1 MTLSGGGGP
10 FQGDGLTLLVN
21 YWMEGRETFIW
32 QSLPE
37 QLPHDLLHIEQEPL
51 MMHEDEDNYQE
62 GFILSERAKSQPKSN
77 TDTHNSAMDAVL
89 YNHYEEKVR
98 PCIDL
103 IDSLRALGVDQDLS
117 LPAIAVIGDQSSGKS
132 SVLEALSGVALP
144 RGSGIVTRCPLELKL
159 RKAKGVKIWKGRISY
174 KNYLKELSDPSEV
187 DKEIVKAQNTMAG
200 KDLGI
205 SPELI
210 SLEVESSNAPDLTLI
225 DLPGIARVAVGN
237 QPQDIGEQIKQLI
250 SSYINEDKTLNL
262 VVIPCNVDI
271 ATTEALK
278 MAQEADPSGGR
289 TLGILTKPDLVDKGT
304 EESILKVMRN
314 EVVALNKGYMV
325 VRCRGQQDINEQLTL
340 AEALQREK
348 AFFRQNEYF
357 RTLLEEKVATVQ
369 CVAARLT
376 TELVNQIRKT
386 LPTIEKEVR
395 CKIAE
400 ASRDLEML
408 GSGVPEAD
416 EDKIPFLI
424 DKIRDYTEDLF
435 SLTNGEYSRDYE
447 DHMKLYT
454 LVRRNFGKWHS
465 LLDDDQVEFKEIM
478 SDKVSAYTEK
488 SRGRELPGFTNYRIF
503 ESLAKNQIMKLES
516 PSLSM
521 LKEIADLVQSVFND
535 LSLQHFTG
543 LPNLMKSIKSQIDE
557 IRQTQE
563 TEAEE
568 MLKTLF
574 QMEKMVYSQDII
586 YCNKLNEVQ
595 IEYEQPEEQSK
606 QLISIN
612 TDITAMSVHLET
624 YYLIA
629 SNRLADLVPMVLR
642 FYLLQEYASKLQR
655 KMLQLLQG
663 KERTAELLV
672 EDEDVFEKRRF
683 LNCRLKRLRKARHI
697 LTMC

>member
-1 MTLSGGGGP
+1 M
-10 FQGDGLTLLVN
+10 F
-21 YWMEGRETFIW
+21 
-32 QSLPE
+32 
-37 QLPHDLLHIEQEPL
+37 
-51 MMHEDEDNYQE
+51 EDDYQE
-62 GFILSERAKSQPKSN
+62 DRITFECAKSRPHAK
-77 TDTHNSAMDAVL
+77 AMDAVL

-144 RGSGIVTRCPLELKL
+144 RGSGIVTRCPLELRLK
-159 RKAKGVKIWKGRISY
+159 KAKEAKIWKGRIRY
-174 KNYLKELSDPSEV
+174 KDYLKELTDPAEV
-187 DKEIVKAQNTMAG
+187 DKEVVKAQNTMAG

-205 SPELI
+205 SSELI

-237 QPQDIGEQIKQLI
+237 QPQDIGDQIKQLI
-250 SSYINEDKTLNL
+250 SSYINEDKTINL

-278 MAQEADPSGGR
+278 MAQEADPSGER

-304 EESILKVMRN
+304 EGSILKILRN

-325 VRCRGQQDINEQLTL
+325 VRCRGQQDINEELTL
-340 AEALQREK
+340 AEALEKEK
-348 AFFRQNEYF
+348 AFFKQNEFF
-357 RTLLEEKVATVQ
+357 RTLYEEKVATIQ

-386 LPTIEKEVR
+386 LPTIEKQVR

-400 ASRDLEML
+400 TSQELELL
-408 GSGVPEAD
+408 GSGVPD
-416 EDKIPFLI
+416 DDDDKIPFLI
-424 DKIRDYTEDLF
+424 DKIRGYTEDIS
-435 SLTNGEYSRDYE
+435 SLANGEYSREYD
-447 DHMKLYT
+447 DDLKLYT
-454 LVRRNFGKWHS
+454 VVRKSFGKWRNV
-465 LLDDDQVEFKEIM
+465 LDEDQTEFKEVM
-478 SDKVSAYTEK
+478 SDKLSEYAEK

-521 LKEIADLVQSVFND
+521 LKEIADLVQSVFNN
-535 LSLQHFTG
+535 LALQHFAG
-543 LPNLMKSIKSQIDE
+543 LPNLMKSIKSKIDE

-563 TEAEE
+563 VEAEE

-574 QMEKMVYSQDII
+574 QMEKMVYCQDIL
-586 YCNKLNEVQ
+586 YCNKLNEIQ
-595 IEYEQPEEQSK
+595 NEYELPEEPK
-606 QLISIN
+606 HQLISIS
-612 TDITAMSVHLET
+612 TDITTMSIHLET

-629 SNRLADLVPMVLR
+629 SNRLGDLVPMVVR
-642 FYLLQEYASKLQR
+642 FYLLQEYVNMLQR

-663 KERTAELLV
+663 KEQTEELLL
-672 EDEDVFEKRRF
+672 EEEDVFEKRRQ
-683 LNCRLKRLRKARHI
+683 LSCRLKRLRKARQV

>member
-1 MTLSGGGGP
+1 MPWTML
-10 FQGDGLTLLVN
+10 D
-21 YWMEGRETFIW
+21 
-32 QSLPE
+32 
-37 QLPHDLLHIEQEPL
+37 
-51 MMHEDEDNYQE
+51 DEDQRE
-62 GFILSERAKSQPKSN
+62 DFVPSADSQLQSRTNIK
-77 TDTHNSAMDAVL
+77 THTPTMDAVL

-159 RKAKGVKIWKGRISY
+159 KKTKTAKNWKGRISY
-174 KNYLKELSDPSEV
+174 KNFSKELSDPSEV
-187 DKEIVKAQNTMAG
+187 EKEIVKAQNTMAG

-205 SPELI
+205 SSELI
-210 SLEVESSNAPDLTLI
+210 SLEVESNISPDLTLI

-250 SSYINEDKTLNL
+250 SSYINEDKTINL

-304 EESILKVMRN
+304 EDSILKIMRN

-325 VRCRGQQDINEQLTL
+325 VKCRGQQDINEQLTL

-348 AFFRQNEYF
+348 AFFKQNEFF

-376 TELVNQIRKT
+376 TELVSQIRKT
-386 LPTIEKEVR
+386 LPTIEREVR

-400 ASRDLEML
+400 TSRELEML
-408 GSGVPEAD
+408 GTGVPDDD
-416 EDKIPFLI
+416 EDRIPFLI
-424 DKIRDYTEDLF
+424 DKIRAYTEDLF
-435 SLTNGEYSRDYE
+435 SLTIGEYSKEYD
-447 DHMKLYT
+447 DDMKLYT
-454 LVRRNFGKWHS
+454 VVRKSFGKWHD
-465 LLDDDQVEFKEIM
+465 LLDADQTEFKDIM
-478 SDKVSAYTEK
+478 SDKVSEYTEK

-503 ESLAKNQIMKLES
+503 ESLAKNQIVKLES
-516 PSLSM
+516 PSLCM
-521 LKEIADLVQSVFND
+521 LKEIADQVQSVFND
-535 LSLQHFTG
+535 LALQHFPG
-543 LPNLMKSIKSQIDE
+543 LPNLMKSIKSKIDD
-557 IRQTQE
+557 IRQAQE
-563 TEAEE
+563 LEAEE

-574 QMEKMVYSQDII
+574 KMEKMVYSQDII
-586 YCNKLNEVQ
+586 YCNKLNQ
-595 IEYEQPEEQSK
+595 IQTEYEVPEDHSQK
-606 QLISIN
+606 LISMN
-612 TDITAMSVHLET
+612 TDITAMSIHLET
-624 YYLIA
+624 YYMIA
-629 SNRLADLVPMVLR
+629 SNRLADMVPMVLR

-655 KMLQLLQG
+655 NMLQLLQG
-663 KERTAELLV
+663 KERMDELLV
-672 EDEDVFEKRRF
+672 EEEDVFEKRKF
-683 LNCRLKRLRKARHI
+683 LNCRLKRLRKARQI